1 MKKIVYILSIILV
14 TVSPFISC
22 DDFLKEENKSGI
34 TADPFYTTEAG
45 IESLVN
51 SCYTPARFWYG
62 KEGGYAM
69 SDLGTDLILSGA
81 GCTHFP
87 IAQYHPADFNGTNAN
102 IKVYWE
108 RFYAAINYCNTAL
121 TYIPKSE
128 LSDQMKV
135 IRTGEV
141 SFLRAF
147 YYWHI
152 VETWG
157 GVHFFTNMV
166 TEAQST
172 ASKTPIETFYKQI
185 EDDLNTAIA
194 NLPNQASGGRIS
206 IPAAEA
212 FKARV
217 LLTRASAA
225 YINNFDKTQDYS
237 NAAAL
242 AKKVI
247 NNYGY
252 TLANDYASIWD
263 ISNSNGDN
271 NKEVVWY
278 VNYTND
284 MNLNPDVPEYELT
297 NSFRGK
303 DGGHQAHLMFC
314 MKYDDQPGF
323 ERDIKYGRPF
333 NRYMPSLRYLQ
344 LFDETIDQ
352 RYNGSFRSVWNAN
365 SDSKVADAHTKGYPQ
380 MTKGDTAIYIIKTVA
395 TAAQRN
401 AASGK
406 YQLFDAGDIYDNGHD
421 AIKNTKQYVELIKF
435 VDPTRSSA
443 NEVRSSRDAFVIRI
457 AEMYLIVAEAQLQ
470 SNPAEALDYV
480 NQLRENRAVRGQ
492 EAAMK
497 ITSNQLN
504 LDFILDERARE
515 LGGEQLRWFDLKRT
529 GKLMAYVQQWNPEA
543 KRNIQSYH
551 QLRPIPQ
558 TQLDAIINKEE
569 FGQNPG
575 YDD

>member
-1 MKKIVYILSIILV
+1 MKKIVYNLSIVLI
-14 TVSPFISC
+14 TVSSFISC
-22 DDFLKEENKSGI
+22 NDFLKEENKSGI
-34 TADPFYTTEAG
+34 TANPFFTTEAG

-51 SCYTPARFWYG
+51 ACYTPARFWYG

-69 SDLGTDLILSGA
+69 ADLGTDLILSGA

-87 IAQYHPADFNGTNAN
+87 IAQYHPADFNSTNTN

-121 TYIPKSE
+121 NYIPESE
-128 LSDQMKV
+128 LSNQTKT
-135 IRTGEV
+135 IRIGEV

-157 GVHFFTNMV
+157 GVHFYTDMV

-172 ASKTPIETFYKQI
+172 ANKTPIETFYQQI
-185 EDDLNTAIA
+185 VEDLNTAIA

-212 FKARV
+212 FKARI
-217 LLTRASAA
+217 LLTRASAS
-225 YINNFDKTQDYS
+225 YTNNADKVKDYS
-237 NAAAL
+237 DAAAL

-247 NNYGY
+247 NDYNYS
-252 TLANDYASIWD
+252 LASNYASIW
-263 ISNSNGDN
+263 SMPNSNGDN

-278 VNYTND
+278 INYTND
-284 MNLNPDVPEYELT
+284 MNLNPDISEYELT

-323 ERDIKYGRPF
+323 ERDIPYGRPF

-365 SDSKVADAHTKGYPQ
+365 SDSKVADAQTKGYPR
-380 MTKGDTAIYIIKTVA
+380 MTKGDTAIYIIKTLA
-395 TAAQRN
+395 TAEQRSV
-401 AASGK
+401 ASGK
-406 YQLFDAGDIYDNGHD
+406 YQLFDARDIYDNEHN

-435 VDPTRSSA
+435 IDPTRSSA

-457 AEMYLIVAEAQLQ
+457 AEMYLIVVEALLQ
-470 SNPAEALDYV
+470 SNPTEALDYM
-480 NQLRENRAVRGQ
+480 NRLREKRAVSGH

-497 ITSNQLN
+497 IALNQLD

-529 GKLMAYVQQWNPEA
+529 GKLVDYVKQWNPEA
-543 KRNIQSYH
+543 KNNIQSYH
-551 QLRPIPQ
+551 QVRPIPQ
-558 TQLDAIINKEE
+558 TQLDAVTNKDE